1 MKMLDVTLA
10 CELAIIV
17 VCKLE
22 YKDKIDV
29 ENFHSNKLFIY
40 LRFSTFYVGI
50 VRITLLNC

>member
-1 MKMLDVTLA
+1 MLDVTLA